1 MDNFASDEIVATLF
15 VMAAA
20 LGVAFVLG
28 QAVGFWV
35 RRGRPGLVAR
45 TLQRWGA
52 QTVPALVR
60 PQPAP
65 RTESPPLYAAA
76 RERMQRDIVADPQEA
91 LDPAVLR
98 ELEVWF
104 AGRSTDDAAR

>member
-1 MDNFASDEIVATLF
+1 LI
-15 VMAAA
+15 
-20 LGVAFVLG
+20 
-28 QAVGFWV
+28 
-35 RRGRPGLVAR
+35 AR

-52 QTVPALVR
+52 QTFPRWYVRNLPYAL
-60 PQPAP
+60 
-65 RTESPPLYAAA
+65 SPPLYAAA

-104 AGRSTDDAAR
+104 AGRSKEDAAR